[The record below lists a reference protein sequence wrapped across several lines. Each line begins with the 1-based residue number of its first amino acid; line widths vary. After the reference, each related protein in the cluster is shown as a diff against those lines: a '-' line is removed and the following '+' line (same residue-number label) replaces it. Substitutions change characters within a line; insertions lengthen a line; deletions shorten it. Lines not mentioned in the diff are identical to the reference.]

1 MINGI
6 LTAVVELDRLEKYD
20 AIKCQN
26 YFDDYRQ
33 KKVRIVWLQHP
44 KLFFFK

>member
-26 YFDDYRQ
+26 DGCQNYFDDYRQ
-33 KKVRIVWLQHP
+33 KKVRIV
-44 KLFFFK
+44 